1 VTQAAIQP
9 SAAHSR
15 TVTWE
20 DPAATRAAAAGLSG
34 LEVMRG
40 IRDKTLA
47 PPPMAAVI
55 GFDCVRAE
63 PGDIV
68 MELIPD
74 PSLENAIGVLHG
86 AVAATL
92 LDTAMGAAINTLL
105 DADKTVVTIDLKITY
120 LKPLTLKSAPIRASA
135 KVLNQSRSLAYVE
148 GEVRDASGRLAAH
161 AVGNFSILSV
171 GSGAAT

>member
-1 VTQAAIQP
+1 VTDTASASTAAL
-9 SAAHSR
+9 SR
-15 TVTWE
+15 LVEWA

-34 LEVMRG
+34 LEVMRA
-40 IRDKTLA
+40 IRDGTLA

-55 GFDCVRAE
+55 GFRCVRAE

-68 MELIPD
+68 MELNPD
-74 PSLENAIGVLHG
+74 TSLENAIGMLHG

-105 DADKTVVTIDLKITY
+105 DADKTAVTIDLKITY
-120 LKPLTLKSAPIRASA
+120 LKPLTQASAPIRATGR
-135 KVLNQSRSLAYVE
+135 VLNQTRSLAYVE

-161 AVGNFSILSV
+161 AVGNFSIVST
-171 GSGAAT
+171 APRPA